1 MAGQTDEIVYREV
14 QRWSLGA
21 RSLLL
26 TLCLLAAAGGLVS
39 AVITPT
45 QGDHQWV
52 FLLVVGLCG
61 ILVPLGVGLVIWIA
75 RLDTEVRRDGLY
87 IRYVPFHRN
96 FRRFKAEDLRESYT
110 RPHRPILE
118 YGGWGIRYGWKGK
131 AHNVRGNQGVQ
142 LVLRDGRRV
151 LIGSARPAE
160 LEAALRSI
168 AHGS

>member
-1 MAGQTDEIVYREV
+1 MAGQSDAVVYREV

-39 AVITPT
+39 GVITLM
-45 QGDHQWV
+45 QDDRHWV
-52 FLLVVGLCG
+52 SLLVVGLCG
-61 ILVPLGVGLVIWIA
+61 ILVPLGVGLVIWIV

-96 FRRFKAEDLRESYT
+96 FRRFKAEDLRESYACT
-110 RPHRPILE
+110 YRPMLE

-131 AHNVRGNQGVQ
+131 AYNVRGNQGVQ

-151 LIGSARPAE
+151 LIGSMKPAE

-168 AHGS
+168 ARDN